1 MTKSFW
7 VLLTVALILGA
18 GLGGAFIGGIAYGTA
33 GDEATSSEP
42 ALRQQDGGAPGGG
55 GSAAGAGRQINP
67 AGGAGGTGGF
77 DGGGRPPSRPGS
89 ISEQGTNGRP
99 YGGTERANQSP
110 GNRAMGQVTSLDA
123 NNLSIETSQGVVTAS
138 ISEGTEVLVLTE
150 SETGEITTGNWVLV
164 IGGRDES
171 GELKAA
177 RVITGS
183 EDLSGWLG
191 GRQSA
196 DPGIGRRGSNQ

>member
-33 GDEATSSEP
+33 GEEATSSEP
-42 ALRQQDGGAPGGG
+42 SLRQQGGVAPGGRG
-55 GSAAGAGRQINP
+55 GAAGAGRQLNP
-67 AGGAGGTGGF
+67 AGTPGGASGF
-77 DGGGRPPSRPGS
+77 NGGGGPWSRSGS
-89 ISEQGTNGRP
+89 ISEQGTDGRP
-99 YGGTERANQSP
+99 VGGAGTANQSP
-110 GNRAMGQVTSLDA
+110 GSRAMGKVTSRDG
-123 NNLSIETSQGVVTAS
+123 NNLSIETAQGAVAAS

-164 IGGRDES
+164 IGDRDES

-183 EDLSGWLG
+183 GDLSGWLG
-191 GRQSA
+191 GR
-196 DPGIGRRGSNQ
+196 RGSNQ